1 VYLYTELQKQK
12 LLKDIIN
19 INNPTGLN
27 FFFIM
32 SLLDEL
38 KKLRVDVYSGIS
50 LEEIDK
56 RLKKICDNID
66 KQGICYKK
74 INKNPK

>member
-1 VYLYTELQKQK
+1 
-12 LLKDIIN
+12 
-19 INNPTGLN
+19 
-27 FFFIM
+27 M